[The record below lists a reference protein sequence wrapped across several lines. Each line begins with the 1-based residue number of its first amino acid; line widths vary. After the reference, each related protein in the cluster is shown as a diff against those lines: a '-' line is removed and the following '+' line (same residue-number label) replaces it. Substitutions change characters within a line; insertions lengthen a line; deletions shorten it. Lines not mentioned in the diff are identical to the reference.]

1 MDRRV
6 FASGMAILASVYE
19 KFERVVNDETLSESW
34 YRMLFD
40 LTNEQFIYAV
50 EVLVKTS
57 KFAPTIAEIREKALE
72 YGREDELSSEEAWMV
87 VYEDVHRYG
96 IYNEPHYE
104 DWKLECAK
112 NAIGWQTLCDM
123 TEETKGVVRAHFM
136 RMYDSFKNRQ
146 KQLEL
151 TNNPT
156 LERTILQLLKRLE
169 GGSKKLPERR
179 EEKKCL

>member
-19 KFERVVNDETLSESW
+19 KFERVVNDEVLSESW

-40 LTNEQFIYAV
+40 LSNEQFRYAV
-50 EVLVKTS
+50 EMLVKTQ
-57 KFAPTIAEIREKALE
+57 KFAPTIADIREKALE
-72 YGREDELSSEEAWMV
+72 YGKENEISSEEAWAI
-87 VYEDVHRYG
+87 VYRDVRKYG

-146 KQLEL
+146 KQAEM
-151 TNNPT
+151 TKNPM
-156 LERTILQLLKRLE
+156 LERTISQLLKKLDA
-169 GGSKKLPERR
+169 GSNKLAERR
-179 EEKKCL
+179 EEKRCS